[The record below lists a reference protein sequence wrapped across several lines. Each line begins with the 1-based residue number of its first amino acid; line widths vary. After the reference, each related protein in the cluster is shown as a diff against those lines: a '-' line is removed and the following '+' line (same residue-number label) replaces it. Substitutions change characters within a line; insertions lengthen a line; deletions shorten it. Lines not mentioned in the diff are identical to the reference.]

1 MRSKYIA
8 TFLLL
13 LIVLCFMEESV
24 SNCCGWGCAGCRRRR
39 RRSCSPTDCQVSSW
53 SPWSICSA
61 LQCGK
66 SGYQQRTRHITAHP
80 SCGGATCPSNLR
92 ETKTCYGIT
101 PLDCIYS
108 TWSTWSACPSTR
120 CGDFQTSRRYI
131 VARQQCGGAACN
143 MTALRRTRV
152 CKQTFCVNQGT
163 LLNGQCSCK
172 PGYYGSCCQY
182 NRKYS
187 YVTNQKISLFLVS
200 LFS

>member
-24 SNCCGWGCAGCRRRR
+24 SNCCGWGCTAACRRRR

-66 SGYQQRTRHITAHP
+66 SGYQQRTRHITRHP
-80 SCGGATCPSNLR
+80 SCGGATCPSNLL

-108 TWSTWSACPSTR
+108 TWSTWSACPSSR
-120 CGDFQTSRRYI
+120 CGDSQTSRRYI

-143 MTALRRTRV
+143 MTTLRRTRV

-187 YVTNQKISLFLVS
+187 YVTNQKISLF
-200 LFS
+200 

>member
-1 MRSKYIA
+1 
-8 TFLLL
+8 
-13 LIVLCFMEESV
+13 
-24 SNCCGWGCAGCRRRR
+24 
-39 RRSCSPTDCQVSSW
+39 VSSW

-66 SGYQQRTRHITAHP
+66 SGYQQRTRHITRHL
-80 SCGGATCPSNLR
+80 SCGGATCPSNLL

-108 TWSTWSACPSTR
+108 TWSTWM
-120 CGDFQTSRRYI
+120 
-131 VARQQCGGAACN
+131 ARQQCGGAACN
-143 MTALRRTRV
+143 MTTLRRTRV

-187 YVTNQKISLFLVS
+187 
-200 LFS
+200 

>member
-1 MRSKYIA
+1 M
-8 TFLLL
+8 
-13 LIVLCFMEESV
+13 CFIEESV
-24 SNCCGWGCAGCRRRR
+24 GDCSCRGWRTNCCGRRRRR
-39 RRSCSPTDCQVSSW
+39 RRSCSPTNCQVSSW
-53 SPWSICSA
+53 SPWSICSG

-66 SGYQQRTRHITAHP
+66 SGYQRRTRHITTHP
-80 SCGGATCPSNLR
+80 SCGGATCPLNLL
-92 ETKTCYGIT
+92 ETKTCYGTT

-152 CKQTFCVNQGT
+152 CKQSFCVNQGT

-187 YVTNQKISLFLVS
+187 YITNHTSENQFILSIFI
-200 LFS
+200 FIMATT